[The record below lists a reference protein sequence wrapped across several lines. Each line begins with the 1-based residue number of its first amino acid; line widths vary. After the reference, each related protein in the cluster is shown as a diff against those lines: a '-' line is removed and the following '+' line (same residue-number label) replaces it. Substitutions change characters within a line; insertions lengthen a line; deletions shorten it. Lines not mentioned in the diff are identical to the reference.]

1 MVTRRR
7 PRTLTQALA
16 TLDVIIER
24 VAALEQGQAANRK
37 ELEVQFKRMA
47 QLQAELDELRAS
59 SSKARG

>member
-16 TLDVIIER
+16 ILDVIIER